1 MGEPH
6 LKVVA
11 HLSDGSLI
19 KGHTG
24 GLPTTDLEALLN
36 RDAILMPAE
45 MTLRT
50 AGSRE
55 KVTIPLQSLKA
66 LFFVKSFEGHVDY
79 KETKFFEG
87 HPSIGGLW
95 VRVRFHDGE
104 IIEGVAR
111 NSLHYILDS
120 GFLLKPPDPHSN
132 NQMVYVVKKSLQEFQ
147 VLGVKHTY

>member
-19 KGHTG
+19 KGYTDA
-24 GLPTTDLEALLN
+24 LPTADLEALLE

-45 MTLRT
+45 MTVRP
-50 AGSRE
+50 AGSGE
-55 KVTIPLQSLKA
+55 IVTIPLQSLKA
-66 LFFVKSFEGHVDY
+66 LFFVKTFEGHVDY

-87 HPSIGGLW
+87 HPSIEGLW
-95 VRVRFHDGE
+95 ARVRFPDGE
-104 IIEGVAR
+104 IIEGVVR
-111 NSLHYILDS
+111 NSLHFIIDS
-120 GFLLKPPDPHSN
+120 GFLLKPPDPHGN

>member
-6 LKVVA
+6 VKVVA

-19 KGHTG
+19 KGYTDA
-24 GLPTTDLEALLN
+24 LPTADLEALLK

-45 MTLRT
+45 MTVRT
-50 AGSRE
+50 AGLGE
-55 KVTIPLQSLKA
+55 IVTIPLQSLKA
-66 LFFVKSFEGHVDY
+66 LFFVKTFEGHVDY

-87 HPSIGGLW
+87 HPSIESLW
-95 VRVRFHDGE
+95 VRVRFPDGE
-104 IIEGVAR
+104 ITEGVVR
-111 NSLHYILDS
+111 NSLHYIIDP
-120 GFLLKPPDPHSN
+120 GFLLKPPDPHGN